1 MLAIRYQPESTLFMN
16 GTAGRCAQPPN
27 DLRQT
32 RRKVLT
38 GQVIFNKIKD
48 FLLRG
53 SKHQK
58 SLVVFKG
65 VTIERKMYHVRC
77 RAAQLS
83 PKACDFSV
91 TG

>member
-1 MLAIRYQPESTLFMN
+1 MTVIATLATRYQPGAALFVN
-16 GTAGRCAQPPN
+16 GAAGRCAQPLN

-32 RRKVLT
+32 RRKVLA

-58 SLVVFKG
+58 PL
-65 VTIERKMYHVRC
+65 
-77 RAAQLS
+77 
-83 PKACDFSV
+83 
-91 TG
+91 